1 MDKILNLLK
10 DKNISIPRI
19 LLLNYKKLRLNESEL
34 IIIIFLVLNL
44 LDVEV
49 NAIEDVKKDF
59 ESSILPCLEEFVRLD
74 NLSPDYDQDWE
85 TNGKAEKE

>member
-1 MDKILNLLK
+1 MK
-10 DKNISIPRI
+10 
-19 LLLNYKKLRLNESEL
+19 YKKKL
-34 IIIIFLVLNL
+34 
-44 LDVEV
+44 
-49 NAIEDVKKDF
+49 EDAKKDF

>member
-1 MDKILNLLK
+1 MIKILINLF
-10 DKNISIPRI
+10 
-19 LLLNYKKLRLNESEL
+19 KKMKYEKTL
-34 IIIIFLVLNL
+34 
-44 LDVEV
+44 
-49 NAIEDVKKDF
+49 EDAKKDF